1 MSYSEP
7 HLEREE
13 YQVVE
18 GSLASSAP
26 TTSSAPTPRPSS
38 PRPSSPRPVE
48 KASLPRPRV
57 AFERLISP
65 TNASNASVESNESG
79 TSVVHGFEP
88 SAHRSHSQLALS
100 LSRVYSASSSS
111 PEAASALAKR
121 KGGMFTLGGSM
132 QESDSDH
139 MRDNLSPMP
148 PSSLRQPP
156 SIRQPSSIRQPGL
169 ADTKKSKHASFAANV
184 TEMPAAKRNFILPS
198 SQDEDAMET
207 DDEDEDAI
215 DDDESVI
222 DEEDDDVWED
232 EEEDSAPQPL
242 VFNRVESTAN
252 LTSRRSIITEG
263 LHQGQRAAG
272 MRDAAS
278 RSTPMLQSLR
288 RSPRNGPSM
297 PASPEDEPEE
307 DYVPGIGDPIAD
319 AATPM
324 GITNTNMQATAPI
337 AMSPRANRRNMLA
350 QELGVSLRKHM
361 LTERQ
366 QRNIFPAATLPRRH
380 TTQDMQNLTQYPATS
395 SGEAG
400 SSNNTTNNTD
410 DQAGRASNRDYFEFG
425 LAEYHQKGW

>member
-1 MSYSEP
+1 
-7 HLEREE
+7 
-13 YQVVE
+13 
-18 GSLASSAP
+18 
-26 TTSSAPTPRPSS
+26 
-38 PRPSSPRPVE
+38 
-48 KASLPRPRV
+48 
-57 AFERLISP
+57 
-65 TNASNASVESNESG
+65 
-79 TSVVHGFEP
+79 
-88 SAHRSHSQLALS
+88 
-100 LSRVYSASSSS
+100 
-111 PEAASALAKR
+111 
-121 KGGMFTLGGSM
+121 
-132 QESDSDH
+132 
-139 MRDNLSPMP
+139 
-148 PSSLRQPP
+148 
-156 SIRQPSSIRQPGL
+156 
-169 ADTKKSKHASFAANV
+169 
-184 TEMPAAKRNFILPS
+184 MPAAKRNFILPS

-272 MRDAAS
+272 MQNAAF
-278 RSTPMLQSLR
+278 RSTPMLQNLR

-307 DYVPGIGDPIAD
+307 DYIPGIEDSTAD
-319 AATPM
+319 ATSPM
-324 GITNTNMQATAPI
+324 GITTTNMQATAPI

-380 TTQDMQNLTQYPATS
+380 TTQDMQNLTQYPGAAS
-395 SGEAG
+395 SGDA
-400 SSNNTTNNTD
+400 SSSTNDTNTTNG
-410 DQAGRASNRDYFEFG
+410 QAGRVSNRDYFEFG

>member
-1 MSYSEP
+1 
-7 HLEREE
+7 
-13 YQVVE
+13 
-18 GSLASSAP
+18 
-26 TTSSAPTPRPSS
+26 
-38 PRPSSPRPVE
+38 
-48 KASLPRPRV
+48 
-57 AFERLISP
+57 
-65 TNASNASVESNESG
+65 
-79 TSVVHGFEP
+79 
-88 SAHRSHSQLALS
+88 
-100 LSRVYSASSSS
+100 
-111 PEAASALAKR
+111 
-121 KGGMFTLGGSM
+121 
-132 QESDSDH
+132 

-156 SIRQPSSIRQPGL
+156 SIRQPSSIRQPGHT
-169 ADTKKSKHASFAANV
+169 DTKKSKHASFAANV

-272 MRDAAS
+272 MQNAAF
-278 RSTPMLQSLR
+278 RSTPMLQNLR

-307 DYVPGIGDPIAD
+307 EYIPGTEDPSAED
-319 AATPM
+319 ATLPM
-324 GITNTNMQATAPI
+324 GIANMNLQATAAI
-337 AMSPRANRRNMLA
+337 AMSPRANRRNMLS

-380 TTQDMQNLTQYPATS
+380 TTQDMQNLTQYPGTS

-400 SSNNTTNNTD
+400 PSTNATNNTNG
-410 DQAGRASNRDYFEFG
+410 QAGRASNRDYFEFG